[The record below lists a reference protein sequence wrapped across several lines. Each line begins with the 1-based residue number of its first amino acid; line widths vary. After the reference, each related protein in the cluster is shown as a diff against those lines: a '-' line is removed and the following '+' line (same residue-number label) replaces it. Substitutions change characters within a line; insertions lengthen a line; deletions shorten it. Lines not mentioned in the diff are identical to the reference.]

1 MLVARAHYSESGSGR
16 AGGLAPARPVGTGLQ
31 GEAAQVLEVC
41 TALLPP
47 AVVGCVMSGMAL
59 KQSAGWG
66 GESGQRLDPTASELA
81 IVELAAD

>member
-1 MLVARAHYSESGSGR
+1 M
-16 AGGLAPARPVGTGLQ
+16 
-31 GEAAQVLEVC
+31 LEVC

-59 KQSAGWG
+59 KQLAGWG

-81 IVELAAD
+81 IVELAADCGHNMTNFTFLYVSLFLKI